1 MAELKNPKE
10 LVSIVRNQTFAIQ
23 NELVK
28 AECQDGAEPLK
39 FYSHFSRFP
48 IVIINAERKA
58 TTANIPVGDIPNIVA
73 LTNFAH
79 TKDMEM
85 AFMPKMVAPT
95 ASSGGDEDLSNNIA
109 FTTVLTLGNGLK
121 GKTPAQLILED
132 ANNTQKLNNQ
142 YKWLKENIDKNPKF
156 KDNNLKQMEAIA
168 EAGRLYK
175 AGKLTADVAASATVS
190 TPAGQSI
197 VLYET
202 GMRPLIRRKRPDGK
216 CFVYEAKIEWVL
228 GNKYPVNVEIQNYY
242 APVTK
247 DAKGLLNVKASEKDS
262 VVRNLMRLSA
272 SDWEYVMY
280 MIQTNMRTFE
290 NAMGNFAYKTAT
302 EAAKA
307 NREKA
312 GINSERDNNT

>member
-48 IVIINAERKA
+48 IVIINTERKA
-58 TTANIPVGDIPNIVA
+58 ATANIHVGDIPDMVA
-73 LTNFAH
+73 RTNFAH
-79 TKDMEM
+79 MKDLEM
-85 AFMPKMVAPT
+85 AYMPKIVAPT
-95 ASSGGDEDLSNNIA
+95 PTANGDEDLSNNIA
-109 FTTVLTLGNGLK
+109 FTVVLTLGNGLK

-132 ANNTQKLNNQ
+132 PNNTQKLNNQ

-156 KDNNLKQMEAIA
+156 KENNLKQMEAIA

-175 AGKLTADVAASATVS
+175 AGKLTADVAATASTPT
-190 TPAGQSI
+190 TPAGQGI
-197 VLYET
+197 VIYET

-216 CFVYEAKIEWVL
+216 CFVYEVKIEWVL

-242 APVTK
+242 APVTQ
-247 DAKGLLNVKASEKDS
+247 DAKGLLNVKASEKSD
-262 VVRNLMRLSA
+262 VVRNMMRLSA

-290 NAMGNFAYKTAT
+290 NAMGNFAYKTASD
-302 EAAKA
+302 AAKA

-312 GINSERDNNT
+312 GLNNHTDNT

>member
-28 AECQDGAEPLK
+28 AECQDGSEPLK

-58 TTANIPVGDIPNIVA
+58 TTANIHVGDIPDMVA
-73 LTNFAH
+73 RTNFAH

-85 AFMPKMVAPT
+85 AFMPKTIAPT
-95 ASSGGDEDLSNNIA
+95 ASANGGEDLSNNIA
-109 FTTVLTLGNGLK
+109 FTTILTLGNGLK

-132 ANNTQKLNNQ
+132 PNNTQKLNNQ

-156 KDNNLKQMEAIA
+156 KDNNKKQMDAIA

-175 AGKLTADVAASATVS
+175 AGKLTADVAAAAS
-190 TPAGQSI
+190 TPTNAGQSI
-197 VLYET
+197 VIYET

-216 CFVYEAKIEWVL
+216 CFVYEVKIEWVL

-242 APVTK
+242 APVTQ
-247 DAKGLLNVKASEKDS
+247 DAKGLLNVKASEKVD
-262 VVRNLMRLSA
+262 VIRNMMRLSA
-272 SDWEYVMY
+272 ADWEYVMY

-312 GINSERDNNT
+312 GLDNRNNT

>member
-1 MAELKNPKE
+1 MPELKNPKE
-10 LVSIVRNQTFAIQ
+10 LVSIVRNQTFAVQ

-28 AECQDGAEPLK
+28 AECEDGAEPLK

-58 TTANIPVGDIPNIVA
+58 TTANIAVKDIPDMVA
-73 LTNFAH
+73 RTNFAY
-79 TKDMEM
+79 TKELEM
-85 AFMPKMVAPT
+85 AYMPRTVAPT
-95 ASSGGDEDLSNNIA
+95 PTADGEDLSTNIA

-121 GKTPAQLILED
+121 GKTPAQLVMED
-132 ANNTQKLNNQ
+132 PNNVQKLNNQ
-142 YKWLKENIDKNPKF
+142 YKWLKESIEKNPKF
-156 KDNNLKQMEAIA
+156 ADNNKKQMDAIV

-175 AGKLTADVAASATVS
+175 AGKLSGDAATTASASVA
-190 TPAGQSI
+190 TPTGQGI
-197 VLYET
+197 VIYET
-202 GMRPLIRRKRPDGK
+202 GMRPLVRRKRPDGK
-216 CFVYEAKIEWVL
+216 CFVYEAKVEWIL

-247 DAKGLLNVKASEKDS
+247 DSRGLLNVKASEKDN
-262 VVRNLMRLSA
+262 VVRNLMRLTA

-302 EAAKA
+302 DAAKA

-312 GINSERDNNT
+312 GIKENREEE